1 MLAGSG
7 GAAIFSL
14 MPALGQNVPTLLVGR
29 FLTGTCGAAPLTIV
43 PGAASDNWRATG
55 RGVSLAVAV
64 GSIFGAPMLAPVI
77 GGFIVKT
84 VSWRWTMWVMVIFG
98 GSVTA
103 ICAAFLPETYPPVL
117 LKRRTKRLR
126 EETGDEN
133 IRCSF
138 DNERTDLGV
147 IVNVYLIRPWGRLSR
162 TLCGDYVGLRATKS
176 LDQCYSLRSP
186 SLFS

>member
-1 MLAGSG
+1 MLSGSG
-7 GAAIFSL
+7 GAAVFSL
-14 MPALGQNVPTLLVGR
+14 MPALGQNVSTLLIGR
-29 FLTGTCGAAPLTIV
+29 FLTGACGAAPLTIV

-55 RGVSLAVAV
+55 RGISLAVAV

-103 ICAAFLPETYPPVL
+103 FSAVFLPETYPPAL

-138 DNERTDLGV
+138 DNEKTDLGV
-147 IVNVYLIRPWGRLSR
+147 IVNVYLVRPWGRLSR
-162 TLCGDYVGLRATKS
+162 TPCGDHVDLRNTKS
-176 LDQCYSLRSP
+176 THQCFSLPSP
-186 SLFS
+186 S